1 MIRINLLPFRERRNR
16 ERVARQVSIALSGF
30 VFLIIILF
38 GYTQFVKSSISNK
51 RVANHE
57 INAKIISYKGKAKKV
72 TQIKHRLRQLED
84 KLKVVNSLELKRFE
98 QLDLVAALADL
109 MVPEKMWIESLKS
122 SEDWVRIQGVA
133 FDNPSIADFMRKL
146 EGSSLFSKV
155 DLKKIQIRKFGG
167 GVALEAF
174 DLACKKNSVEP
185 VSMNSGKKEL

>member
-1 MIRINLLPFRERRNR
+1 MIRINLLPFRERRSR
-16 ERVARQVSIALSGF
+16 ERVARQVSMAFTGF
-30 VFLIIILF
+30 VLLIVLLF
-38 GYTQFVKSSISNK
+38 GYSQYVKGRIAD
-51 RVANHE
+51 RRIAIHG
-57 INAKIISYKGKAKKV
+57 INAQIISYKGKAKKV
-72 TQIKHRLRQLED
+72 TQIKHRLKQLED
-84 KLKVVNSLELKRFE
+84 KLSVVNSLELKRFE

-155 DLKKIQIRKFGG
+155 DLKKIQIRKFRG

-174 DLACKKNSVEP
+174 DLACKKKSMEQ